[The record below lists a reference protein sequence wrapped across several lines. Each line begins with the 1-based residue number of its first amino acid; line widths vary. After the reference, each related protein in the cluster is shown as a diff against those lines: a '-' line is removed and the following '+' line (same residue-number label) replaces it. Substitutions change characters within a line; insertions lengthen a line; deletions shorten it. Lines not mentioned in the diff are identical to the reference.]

1 MSRYCPKCKHNF
13 SDEFD
18 ECVYCESELLE
29 GTIETEDIQTEK
41 PIYEMSD
48 AEILE
53 KYSDYRKRIE
63 EQAGHNMTDS
73 EFLCGI
79 REARRDSLC
88 HRADTYM
95 RNVQEINIPKCPTC
109 QSTDIKKMSTISKAG
124 SVALWGLFS
133 QKVKKQWHCN
143 NCSSEW

>member
-1 MSRYCPKCKHNF
+1 MATYYCPKCKQNF

-18 ECVYCESELLE
+18 ECIYCGSELIE
-29 GTIETEDIQTEK
+29 GTIETEDVQTEK

-63 EQAGHNMTDS
+63 EQTGHTMTDA

-79 REARRDSLC
+79 REARRDSLS
-88 HRADTYM
+88 HKADTYM
-95 RNVQEINIPKCPTC
+95 RNIQETNAINIPKCPTC
-109 QSTDIKKMSTISKAG
+109 QSADIKKVSTMSKAG
-124 SVALWGLFS
+124 SVVLLGLFS
-133 QKVKKQWHCN
+133 QKVKYN
-143 NCSSEW
+143 GFIN